1 MPRATARRRRR
12 VWSWRWKIVNC
23 ASTFPTMATASL
35 LAATTIT
42 SRLPPRDSVRPRSRA
57 GLPPWGEGWIFF
69 PPTPGPGLKLRCHYR
84 REPCEMPITLVI
96 ADDHPLIL
104 DGMENLFR
112 LEKDFKVV
120 ARCLDGEETVKAV
133 RKHKPDVLVLDIR
146 MPGTDG
152 LSLLRGMRKEKLS
165 TRVVLLTG
173 ALDED
178 ELAEAVRLGVRGLVL
193 KEMAPKLLVQCIRQ
207 VHAGELWLEKRSVTS
222 ALEKLLQREAGQ
234 REVAQ
239 LLTPR
244 EIEIVKQVAAGL
256 RNTEIAKKLFIS
268 EGTVKMHLHNIYQ
281 KLGVDSRKKLTR
293 YAQEK
298 GLV

>member
-1 MPRATARRRRR
+1 
-12 VWSWRWKIVNC
+12 
-23 ASTFPTMATASL
+23 
-35 LAATTIT
+35 
-42 SRLPPRDSVRPRSRA
+42 
-57 GLPPWGEGWIFF
+57 
-69 PPTPGPGLKLRCHYR
+69 
-84 REPCEMPITLVI
+84 MPITLVL

-120 ARCLDGEETVKAV
+120 ARCLDGEEAITAV

-152 LSLLRGMRKEKLS
+152 LSLLREMKKEKLS

-173 ALDED
+173 ALDEE

-207 VHAGELWLEKRSVTS
+207 VHAGELWLEKRSVS
-222 ALEKLLQREAGQ
+222 LALEKLLAREAGQ

-244 EIEIVKQVAAGL
+244 EIEIVKQVVAGL
-256 RNTEIAKKLFIS
+256 RNTEIAKRLFIS

-281 KLGVDSRKKLTR
+281 KLGVDSRTKLTR

>member
-1 MPRATARRRRR
+1 
-12 VWSWRWKIVNC
+12 
-23 ASTFPTMATASL
+23 
-35 LAATTIT
+35 
-42 SRLPPRDSVRPRSRA
+42 
-57 GLPPWGEGWIFF
+57 
-69 PPTPGPGLKLRCHYR
+69 
-84 REPCEMPITLVI
+84 MPITLVI
-96 ADDHPLIL
+96 SDDHPLIL
-104 DGMENLFR
+104 NGLENLFR

-120 ARCLDGEETVKAV
+120 ARCLDGEQTVKSV

-152 LSLLRGMRKEKLS
+152 LSVLRQMKKEKLS

-173 ALDED
+173 VLDEE

-207 VHAGELWLEKRSVTS
+207 VHAGELWLEKRSVS
-222 ALEKLLQREAGQ
+222 LALEKLLRREAGQ

-244 EIEIVKQVAAGL
+244 EIEIVKQVVAGR
-256 RNTEIAKKLFIS
+256 RNIEIGKRLFIS

-281 KLGVDSRKKLTR
+281 KLGVDSRINLTR
-293 YAQEK
+293 YAQGK

>member
-1 MPRATARRRRR
+1 
-12 VWSWRWKIVNC
+12 
-23 ASTFPTMATASL
+23 
-35 LAATTIT
+35 
-42 SRLPPRDSVRPRSRA
+42 
-57 GLPPWGEGWIFF
+57 
-69 PPTPGPGLKLRCHYR
+69 
-84 REPCEMPITLVI
+84 MPITLVI
-96 ADDHPLIL
+96 SDDHPLIL
-104 DGMENLFR
+104 NGLENLFR

-244 EIEIVKQVAAGL
+244 EIEIVKQVVAGL
-256 RNTEIAKKLFIS
+256 RNIEIGKRLFIS

-281 KLGVDSRKKLTR
+281 KLGVDSRINLTR
-293 YAQEK
+293 YAQGK

>member
-1 MPRATARRRRR
+1 
-12 VWSWRWKIVNC
+12 
-23 ASTFPTMATASL
+23 
-35 LAATTIT
+35 
-42 SRLPPRDSVRPRSRA
+42 
-57 GLPPWGEGWIFF
+57 
-69 PPTPGPGLKLRCHYR
+69 
-84 REPCEMPITLVI
+84 MPITLVL
-96 ADDHPLIL
+96 ANDHPLIL

-120 ARCLDGEETVKAV
+120 ARCLDNQETVGAV

-152 LSLLRGMRKEKLS
+152 LSLLREMRKEKLP

-207 VHAGELWLEKRSVTS
+207 VDAGELWLEKRSVS
-222 ALEKLLQREAGQ
+222 LALEKLLQREAGQ

-239 LLTPR
+239 QLTPR
-244 EIEIVKQVAAGL
+244 EIEIVKQVVAGL
-256 RNTEIAKKLFIS
+256 RNIEIAKRLFIS

-281 KLGVDSRKKLTR
+281 KLGLDSRIKLTR